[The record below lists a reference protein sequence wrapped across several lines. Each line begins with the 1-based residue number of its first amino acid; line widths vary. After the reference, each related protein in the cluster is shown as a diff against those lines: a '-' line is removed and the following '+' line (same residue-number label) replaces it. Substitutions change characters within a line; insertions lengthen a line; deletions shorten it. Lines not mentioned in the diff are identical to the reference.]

1 MRPRGRFITLEG
13 GEGTG
18 KSTQARRLADR
29 LRSAGHDVVLTRE
42 PGGSP
47 AAEAIR
53 ALLLDGTVAPFGP
66 AAEALLFTVARAD
79 HIKRTIR
86 PALAAG
92 HWVVSDRFMDST
104 RAYQG
109 AAGVERDE
117 IDRLERIAVGEDR
130 PDLTLILDL
139 PAGLG
144 LRRAAARGADT
155 DRYEAD
161 ALAIHE
167 ERRAAFLAIAAAEPA
182 RCAIIDASGGEE
194 AVAAAIAATVEA
206 RLDLSMA
213 GG

>member
-1 MRPRGRFITLEG
+1 VRAQGRFITLEG

-29 LRSAGHDVVLTRE
+29 LRAAGHDVVLTRE

-66 AAEALLFTVARAD
+66 AAEALLFAAARAD
-79 HIKRTIR
+79 HMKRTIR
-86 PALAAG
+86 PALESG
-92 HWVVSDRFMDST
+92 RWVISDRFMDST

-109 AAGVERDE
+109 AAGVPQSE
-117 IDRLERIAVGEDR
+117 IDRLESLAVGADR

-139 PAGLG
+139 PADLG
-144 LRRAAARGADT
+144 LRRALARGADA

-161 ALAIHE
+161 VLAVHE
-167 ERRAAFLAIAAAEPA
+167 ARRAAFLAIAAMEPA
-182 RCAIIDASGGEE
+182 RCAVVDSSGDEDT
-194 AVAAAIAATVEA
+194 VAAAIGVAVGA
-206 RLDLSMA
+206 RLGVEWAA
-213 GG
+213 G